1 MTHSTSA
8 SAPSHAELILRAVT
22 ESMPDIVFVKDL
34 QGKYILANEAAASWL
49 HTTVE
54 AMVGQDDQALFSPE
68 VARQIRADDQRVLH
82 SGQSVSY
89 EEEIIQA
96 GEVRS
101 LLTTK
106 FVWRDDSGQAL
117 GIAGISRDITESKQ
131 AEHALR
137 RSEQK
142 LRQVINSLNSYVG
155 VVTPDGIL
163 TEVNQLALDA
173 ADLKPE
179 AVLGLPFEETYW
191 WAHSPGIQAELRAA
205 MQQALQGKTI
215 RYDTQVRVANN
226 QLIIIDFSLTPVFN
240 DAGKVE
246 YLVPSGVDITERME
260 TANALRH
267 SEALNQA
274 ILSALPD
281 LIIRMRADGTY
292 LDVKAGNF
300 SLSQPSAEMIGKNI
314 RDILSLPVAEQ
325 RLAAAARAIATGEM
339 QRYEFQ
345 LEIADKPCRHEVRIV
360 PLGLKE
366 VLVSIRDFS
375 DLHQA
380 EAALSKALQ
389 EEQTARQA
397 AEHASQVKDEFLAV
411 LSHELRTP
419 LNPILGW
426 ATLLRRGKLSP
437 EKIEMAAETIER
449 NAKLQTQLID
459 DLLDIARMLRGKL
472 DLEAEPVDLQ
482 VVVTQALETV
492 QLAAQSKAL
501 QIETALQ
508 TGVRVKGDSTRLQQ
522 IVWNLLSNAVKF
534 TPAQGRITVRLAAI
548 DDQACIQVSDTGVG
562 IQPKFLP
569 YVFERFRQADGTLTR
584 QFGGLGLGLAIVR
597 QLSEL
602 HGGTVSVESPGEN
615 QGTVFTLRLP
625 LMRGAAVAPVDPFAT
640 CQTGSLAQL
649 KVLIV
654 DDDPDSRLIVTE
666 ILADK
671 QATVIQA
678 SSGLECLQQL
688 DWSIP
693 DLLICDIGMPDLDGY
708 ELIRQIRQRPAE
720 QGGEIQAIALTAYA
734 SPEHEKQAIAAGF
747 QTHLAKPVEVDPL
760 LSAIVSLVCRSSP

>member
-1 MTHSTSA
+1 MTNSTSA
-8 SAPSHAELILRAVT
+8 AAPSHAELILRAVT

-34 QGKYILANEAAASWL
+34 QGKYILVNEATASWL

-54 AMVGQDDQALFSPE
+54 AMVGQDDEALFSPE
-68 VARQIRADDQRVLH
+68 IARQIQADDQRVLH

-89 EEEIIQA
+89 EEEIIQS
-96 GEVRS
+96 GEARS

-106 FVWRDDSGQAL
+106 FVWRDDNGQAL
-117 GIAGISRDITESKQ
+117 GIAGISRDITERKQ
-131 AEHALR
+131 SERALR

-179 AVLGLPFEETYW
+179 EVLGLPFEETHW
-191 WAHSPGIQAELRAA
+191 WAHSPEAQAELRTAI
-205 MQQALQGKTI
+205 QQAMQGKTI
-215 RYDTQVRVANN
+215 RYDTQVRVADN
-226 QLIIIDFSLTPVFN
+226 QLMIIDFSLIPVFD

-246 YLVPSGVDITERME
+246 YLVPSGVDITERMQ

-300 SLSQPSAEMIGKNI
+300 PLSQTPAEMIGENV
-314 RDILSLPVAEQ
+314 RDILSPPVAER
-325 RLAAAARAIATGEM
+325 RLAAAAKAIATGEM

-345 LEIADKPCRHEVRIV
+345 LEIEDKPCRHEVRIV
-360 PLGLKE
+360 PLGLNE

-397 AEHASQVKDEFLAV
+397 AEYASRVKDEFLAV

-437 EKIEMAAETIER
+437 EKTEMAAETIER

-472 DLEAEPVDLQ
+472 ELEAEPVDLK
-482 VVVTQALETV
+482 VVVIQALETV
-492 QLAAQSKAL
+492 QLAAQAKSL
-501 QIETALQ
+501 QVKTALQ
-508 TGVRVKGDSTRLQQ
+508 AGVMVKGDPTRLQQ

-534 TPAQGRITVRLAAI
+534 TAAQGRITVRLAAI

-569 YVFERFRQADGTLTR
+569 YVFEHFRQADSTLTR

-615 QGTVFTLRLP
+615 QGTVFIVRLP
-625 LMRGAAVAPVDPFAT
+625 LMRGAAVAQVDAFAN

-671 QATVIQA
+671 QATVAQA
-678 SSGLECLQQL
+678 SSGLDCLQQL
-688 DWSIP
+688 DRSIP

-708 ELIRQIRQRPAE
+708 ELIRQIRQRPAQ
-720 QGGEIQAIALTAYA
+720 QGGEIPAIALTAYT
-734 SPEHEKQAIAAGF
+734 SPEYEKQAIAAGF
-747 QTHLAKPVEVDPL
+747 QAHLAKPVEVDQL
-760 LSAIVSLVCRSSP
+760 LTAIVSLVC